1 MTMTPRM
8 RKFALTTHVTSSIG
22 WFGAVAT
29 FVALAIAGMI
39 SQDAQMLRA
48 AYLAMEL
55 TTWFVIV
62 PLAFIS
68 LLSGVVTSLGTNW
81 GLFRYYWVLLKLL
94 ITVLATIVLLV
105 HLQPIDLL
113 AGAAAKTTVFSA
125 DLQSLQL
132 LMVTASSA
140 ALVVLIVLAVLSV
153 YKPRGMTQFGLRKQR
168 ALSQPTAAMR
178 PCSDGGDASQPV
190 CRHRPKTR
198 GLQRTRKFL
207 RWDSWRRSVHRGN
220 LFALI
225 TCPWRRSLK
234 TASRL

>member
-1 MTMTPRM
+1 MADLASDPDPKRNTPKDIGGTPYQGSTATTPRWVKVFGTVM
-8 RKFALTTHVTSSIG
+8 GALVLL
-22 WFGAVAT
+22 F
-29 FVALAIAGMI
+29 
-39 SQDAQMLRA
+39 DAQMVRA

-178 PCSDGGDASQPV
+178 PCSDGGDALNPFVATGQRPAASNEPV
-190 CRHRPKTR
+190 NSSAGILGAGACIA
-198 GLQRTRKFL
+198 GICL
-207 RWDSWRRSVHRGN
+207 R
-220 LFALI
+220 
-225 TCPWRRSLK
+225 
-234 TASRL
+234 